1 MGERGRSH
9 YKRKMYFTREDR
21 ILLHLLQFVGYERQV
36 ERPDELTQFG
46 IADATD
52 LGRSTISKSLR
63 LMMRNGVIT
72 GRRAH
77 VPSGRLR
84 RTTYLLTERGIA
96 LAKARQDE
104 IEKEL
109 ILVRGEDGST
119 RRLPLK
125 EISRQLPKYA
135 STTEVVVHVS
145 QGVFDMASFIKG
157 REKTPRFVDFTER
170 VPRLRYFFG
179 RTDDLR
185 EVDRWVDSR
194 DSKFLALTGLP
205 GIGKTTMLVRRLE
218 DWRERTSLFW
228 YRLMEWSTA
237 RNVLN
242 RLAEFLDRLDRKQL
256 SHYLAAG
263 GEMDLEEVSRLLE
276 QDLGKLNAILIFDDC
291 HKASEE
297 IQHLLF
303 ALKVVLDNISG
314 PKVIVAGRRVPS
326 FYDRRDVKVNDVVK
340 EIEIGGLD
348 KVSSGRL
355 LQVRSVEVSRQ
366 TLDAIYAT
374 TKGHPL
380 FLELIDPAR
389 GTRNS
394 DIVRYLEEDLV
405 ARLASDELAILEAAS
420 VFRYPVPPG
429 ALFYGQEADMGSLR
443 SVVDQW
449 LLRETSLNRYE
460 IHDLLKE
467 FFSGRLAPA
476 RRKRCEAL
484 AARYYL
490 SCDTEADTLEAVY
503 HLFEAGEPAV
513 AAELLAAKGQAISK
527 KGHSE
532 ELRAMLDRVGQ
543 VKLPSTMKLSLALL
557 KGDVVASL
565 GDWTSAIDVY
575 ATAARTAERE
585 RDLARRAEALR
596 SLGDLYLRRKER
608 KKATEAFKTSLSL
621 FKTLGDLKGVS
632 AVHFGLGTLYEE
644 EGSLDKALK
653 HYRRAA
659 RLVKENGDQEG
670 VARYLSAYAGILES
684 KGEYDKAIKLM
695 KEGLAV
701 AERNGNLHEIA
712 RVTVSLG
719 KCYAER
725 KQLNEA
731 LDCYREGISLA
742 RRIGNQ
748 RIVAYGLMNTAS
760 AMFQRRNMTVAEA
773 SINEAK
779 GIFQELGERVPLALC
794 DVHLAFIEDARG
806 RWDFAKKDLNAALES
821 LRRNRS
827 PIDLFHSLT
836 AAGNLYLKN
845 GEFGGASDMF
855 SSAKTLAKQ
864 LGRNDYMTWVENRLA
879 EMKAGHKPASA
890 PTTARV

>member
-1 MGERGRSH
+1 
-9 YKRKMYFTREDR
+9 MYFTREDR

-63 LMMRNGVIT
+63 LMMRNGIIT

-84 RTTYLLTERGIA
+84 RTTYLLTERGMI

-109 ILVRGEDGST
+109 VLVRGEDGST

-125 EISRQLPKYA
+125 EIPRQLPKYA
-135 STTEVVVHVS
+135 STTEVAVHVS
-145 QGVFDMASFIKG
+145 QGVFDVASFLKD
-157 REKTPRFVDFTER
+157 REKGTRFVDFTER

-179 RTDDLR
+179 RTDDLQ
-185 EVDRWVDSR
+185 EIDGWVGSR
-194 DSKFLALTGLP
+194 DGKFLTLTGLP

-218 DWRERTSLFW
+218 DWRDKTSLFW
-228 YRLMEWSTA
+228 YRLLEWSTS
-237 RNVLN
+237 RNVLS

-276 QDLGKLNAILIFDDC
+276 QDLDKLNAILIFDDC

-297 IQHLLF
+297 IQHVF
-303 ALKVVLDNISG
+303 YTLKVVLDNISG

-326 FYDRRDVKVNDVVK
+326 FYDRRDVKVSDVVK

-355 LQVRSVEVSRQ
+355 LQVRSIEVSQQ
-366 TLDAIYAT
+366 TLDRIYAA

-389 GTRNS
+389 GTRSS
-394 DIVRYLEEDLV
+394 DIIRYLEEDLV

-443 SVVDQW
+443 SVVDQR

-460 IHDLLKE
+460 VHDLLKE

-476 RRKRCEAL
+476 RRRRCEAL

-503 HLFEAGEPAV
+503 HIFEAGEGAR
-513 AAELLAAKGQAISK
+513 AAELLAAKGQAVSR
-527 KGHSE
+527 KGHTE
-532 ELRAMLDRVGQ
+532 ELRILLDRAGQ
-543 VKLPSTMKLSLALL
+543 VKLPAAMKLSLTLL
-557 KGDVVASL
+557 KGEVLTSL
-565 GDWTSAIDVY
+565 GDWRGAIDVY
-575 ATAARTAERE
+575 ALAAKAAERE
-585 RDLARRAEALR
+585 RDTARRAEALR
-596 SLGDLYLRRKER
+596 AIGDLRLRRKER
-608 KKATEAFKTSLSL
+608 KEAIEAFKISLSL
-621 FKTLGDLKGVS
+621 FKALGDLKGVS
-632 AVHFGLGTLYEE
+632 AVHFGLGTLHEE

-695 KEGLAV
+695 KEGLTV

-712 RVTVSLG
+712 RMTVSLG

-725 KQLNEA
+725 KQLTEA
-731 LDCYREGISLA
+731 LESYREGISLA

-773 SINEAK
+773 SVKEAK
-779 GIFQELGERVPLALC
+779 GIFEELGERVPLALC

-806 RWDFAKKDLNAALES
+806 RWDFAKKDLNSALEA
-821 LRRNRS
+821 LRRHRS

-836 AAGNLYLKN
+836 AAGNLHLKN
-845 GEFGGASDMF
+845 GEFEEASELF
-855 SSAKTLAKQ
+855 SSAKTLAKR
-864 LGRNDYMTWVENRLA
+864 LGRQDYVNWVETRMA
-879 EMKAGHKPASA
+879 EMKAARGSASKP
-890 PTTARV
+890 TAVRA